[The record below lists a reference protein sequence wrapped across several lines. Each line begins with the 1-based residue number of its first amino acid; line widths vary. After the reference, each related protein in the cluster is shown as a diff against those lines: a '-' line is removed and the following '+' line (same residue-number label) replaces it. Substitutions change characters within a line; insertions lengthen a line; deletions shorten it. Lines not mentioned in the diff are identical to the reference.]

1 MALEALSKERK
12 VIVADRM
19 QLGEEEARGFWPI
32 YNEYLDAHGE
42 LTRRLS
48 ELVQTLGREF
58 ETLDDETADE
68 LLNGYH
74 DFRKERLEL
83 RWKTAKKLR
92 KELGPKRAGRF
103 YQLENKLDTLTDMDL
118 VKAVPLVE

>member
-1 MALEALSKERK
+1 MSHSVGGFAILFGVLLAAPAAAQDADVTEVALEALSKERK

-58 ETLDDETADE
+58 ETLDEESPTRT
-68 LLNGYH
+68 L
-74 DFRKERLEL
+74 
-83 RWKTAKKLR
+83 KL
-92 KELGPKRAGRF
+92 GGSSAS
-103 YQLENKLDTLTDMDL
+103 
-118 VKAVPLVE
+118 